1 MRTIC
6 MDGLWVSIYPQ
17 ADFKWLSKKEINK
30 TDLAKSD
37 KDDSKKELVIEED
50 LEYPPPWPT

>member
-1 MRTIC
+1 

-17 ADFKWLSKKEINK
+17 AEFKWLSNKEITK

-37 KDDSKKELVIEED
+37 KDDSKKELVLEGD
-50 LEYPPPWPT
+50 LEYPPPWPP